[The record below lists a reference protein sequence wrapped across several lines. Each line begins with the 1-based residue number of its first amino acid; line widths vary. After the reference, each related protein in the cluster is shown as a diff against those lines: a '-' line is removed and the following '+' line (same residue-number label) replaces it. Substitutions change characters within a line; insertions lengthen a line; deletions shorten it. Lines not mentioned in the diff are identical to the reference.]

1 MRYNFR
7 QAILY
12 YAIRYKGDWNRIAE
26 ALDKKEDY
34 QILECPFAFVTIG
47 EAEYPTCFLALE
59 CPPWILFYEG
69 DLSLLREKIV
79 AVIGARQCSEKG
91 KENAVRITQCLK
103 EKYTIVSGLA
113 KGIDSVAHWSALD
126 RKTIGIIGCGLD
138 RVYPKENAALYAKM
152 RSGHLIVTE
161 YPPGTPP
168 YAKNFPWRNR
178 LIAAACH
185 CVVVVEATLKSGTM
199 LTVNECLALDREVYC
214 VPTDFQELFYRGCN
228 YLIANGAHILTGL
241 DDVGAI

>member
-69 DLSLLREKIV
+69 DLSLLREK
-79 AVIGARQCSEKG
+79 
-91 KENAVRITQCLK
+91 
-103 EKYTIVSGLA
+103 
-113 KGIDSVAHWSALD
+113 
-126 RKTIGIIGCGLD
+126 
-138 RVYPKENAALYAKM
+138 
-152 RSGHLIVTE
+152 
-161 YPPGTPP
+161 
-168 YAKNFPWRNR
+168 
-178 LIAAACH
+178 
-185 CVVVVEATLKSGTM
+185 
-199 LTVNECLALDREVYC
+199 
-214 VPTDFQELFYRGCN
+214 
-228 YLIANGAHILTGL
+228 
-241 DDVGAI
+241 

>member
-1 MRYNFR
+1 MLFR
-7 QAILY
+7 
-12 YAIRYKGDWNRIAE
+12 
-26 ALDKKEDY
+26 
-34 QILECPFAFVTIG
+34 
-47 EAEYPTCFLALE
+47 
-59 CPPWILFYEG
+59 
-69 DLSLLREKIV
+69 S
-79 AVIGARQCSEKG
+79 
-91 KENAVRITQCLK
+91 
-103 EKYTIVSGLA
+103 
-113 KGIDSVAHWSALD
+113 
-126 RKTIGIIGCGLD
+126 
-138 RVYPKENAALYAKM
+138 
-152 RSGHLIVTE
+152 VTE

-214 VPTDFQELFYRGCN
+214 VPTDFQESLYRGCN